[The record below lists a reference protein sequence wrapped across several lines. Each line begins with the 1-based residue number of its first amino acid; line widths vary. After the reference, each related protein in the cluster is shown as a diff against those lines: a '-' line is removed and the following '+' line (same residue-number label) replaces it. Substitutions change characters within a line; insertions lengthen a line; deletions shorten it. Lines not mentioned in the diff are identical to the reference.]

1 MARNENFT
9 CSDDDEVIVK
19 VATGEE
25 LDAARIGEGEGDE
38 NEEEE
43 RGGDKDKEAEEKEK
57 EKGDEKKEE
66 AKSEDEVDNNQVEDY
81 NYYSEEDKKFEKEM
95 KVLKKNKGY

>member
-1 MARNENFT
+1 MARNKNFK

-25 LDAARIGEGEGDE
+25 LDATRIGEGEGD
-38 NEEEE
+38 
-43 RGGDKDKEAEEKEK
+43 KDKEAKKKEE
-57 EKGDEKKEE
+57 EKGDGEKEE
-66 AKSEDEVDNNQVEDY
+66 AEGEDEVDNNQVEDY

-95 KVLKKNKGY
+95 KVLKKI